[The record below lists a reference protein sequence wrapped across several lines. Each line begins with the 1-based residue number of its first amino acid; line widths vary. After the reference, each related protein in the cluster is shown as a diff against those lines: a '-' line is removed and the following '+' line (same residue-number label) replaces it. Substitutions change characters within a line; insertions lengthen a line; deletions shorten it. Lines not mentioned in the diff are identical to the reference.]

1 MSASTPV
8 PRPASVTIVVVLTW
22 LSAIGSIVSG
32 VLALLLSD
40 SVLAEADVEK
50 STATAYGWIGIVLG
64 VVIALVAIGLGRGNT
79 LSRVLVSGLMVL
91 RIVIG
96 IWAMFVLPDSIVSGA
111 IVAGI
116 ALIVLILL
124 WNQKA
129 NDFFLA
135 D

>member
-111 IVAGI
+111 VVAGI

>member
-40 SVLAEADVEK
+40 SVLAEAEVEK

-111 IVAGI
+111 VVAGI

-129 NDFFLA
+129 NEFFLA

>member
-8 PRPASVTIVVVLTW
+8 ARPASVTIVVVLTW
-22 LSAIGSIVSG
+22 LSALGSIVSG
-32 VLALLLSD
+32 ILALLLSD

-79 LSRVLVSGLMVL
+79 LARVLVSGLMVL

-129 NDFFLA
+129 NNFFLA

>member
-22 LSAIGSIVSG
+22 LSALGSIASG

-40 SVLAEADVEK
+40 STLAEAGVDR
-50 STATAYGWIGIVLG
+50 STASTYGWIEIVLG

-79 LSRVLVSGLMVL
+79 LSRVLVSGLMML

-96 IWAMFVLPDSIVSGA
+96 IWAMFVLPNGIVTGA
-111 IVAGI
+111 IVASI

-129 NDFFLA
+129 NDFFVA

>member
-22 LSAIGSIVSG
+22 LAAIGSLISG
-32 VLALLLSD
+32 ALALLLGD
-40 SVLAEADVEK
+40 STLAEAGVEK
-50 STATAYGWIGIVLG
+50 TTATTYGWIEIVLG

-96 IWAMFVLPDSIVSGA
+96 IWAMFVLPNSIVTGA

-116 ALIVLILL
+116 ALIVLVLL

-129 NDFFLA
+129 NAFFLA

>member
-1 MSASTPV
+1 MSASPTV

-22 LSAIGSIVSG
+22 LSAVGSIVSG

-64 VVIALVAIGLGRGNT
+64 VVIALVALGLGRGST

-96 IWAMFVLPDSIVSGA
+96 IWAMFLLPDSVVSGA

>member
-22 LSAIGSIVSG
+22 LAAIGSLISG
-32 VLALLLSD
+32 ALALLLSD
-40 SVLAEADVEK
+40 SALAEAGVEK
-50 STATAYGWIGIVLG
+50 TTATTYGWIEIVLG

-96 IWAMFVLPDSIVSGA
+96 IWAMFVLPNSIVTGA

-116 ALIVLILL
+116 ALIVLVLL
-124 WNQKA
+124 WNAKA
-129 NDFFLA
+129 NAFFLA

>member
-22 LSAIGSIVSG
+22 LAAIGSLISG
-32 VLALLLSD
+32 ALALLLSD
-40 SVLAEADVEK
+40 SALAEAGVERP
-50 STATAYGWIGIVLG
+50 TATTYGWIEIVLG

-79 LSRVLVSGLMVL
+79 LARVLISGLMVL

-96 IWAMFVLPDSIVSGA
+96 IWAMFVLPNSIVTGA

-129 NDFFLA
+129 NAFFLA